1 MPERIVV
8 SFRGVAALGQ
18 PESTDA
24 VAPRPS
30 RRGAGQ
36 AAPRTS
42 RRGAG
47 PHDAGATARGEESYL
62 ARALALKKRAEALGG
77 TLCAWSAQTF
87 SFEFTPDDIEEAVL
101 LAALA
106 AEDAS
111 VHPDARF
118 AAGIAQGEMT
128 YVGEAGRFSA
138 LSWGQP
144 LLVAVMLA
152 RIAPPGE
159 VLLDPA
165 LPAAAAG
172 ELMTLGAHRG
182 VDGARRVRG
191 LRLDAQQPLRR
202 QVAESVARVC
212 TPPLIGRDN
221 ELLELVLPSGSLAIV
236 RAEAGAGGTR
246 FLLELLRGLAPSRG
260 LFVAPIGASREPFGA
275 LRRALARAL
284 ARAAPRAPK
293 GRARAPALPDRLMP
307 ALERLLAGHGVEP
320 WTAAELLACW
330 LAPSEGRVGLVAV
343 DDAAQVDDASLDAIA
358 IAMGM
363 GGGIRAVVRLGR
375 SEPLP
380 EPLTGIDAASTLAL
394 GPLSGPSAQVLV
406 RRLLDGCID
415 EAGARRWATR
425 APAFPLALREV
436 ICEGLESGAL
446 RWIGRSVG
454 PRRRSAGRGRPA
466 RTMTAAELAA
476 PPACRPI
483 EGRLRLLAVGPRT
496 VLTALAMLGGDAPDA
511 AVDAL
516 CESTGAPRVSA
527 VESALRGGGWAFRP
541 EPGWLRL
548 TSRTLRDV
556 LLDAVPL
563 DERAAWHLAAA
574 RVLEEHAGPLG
585 LADAA
590 WHAAQAGDRRAAA
603 ALATR
608 AASAA
613 SDALLESS
621 AAELLAFADEQETS
635 RELPLDGAADGASS
649 QPPTYRTP
657 IEVVGETAEPPRAQS
672 SAERPGEAALREEG
686 GGSARRRGAAAPERD
701 GARRSTPAPPAPATP
716 APATPAPA
724 TPAPATPTLTDGVRA
739 ARPSG
744 ASSDFPD
751 PPPLDEEF
759 TLGTSEDPLA
769 KTSESPVLSVN
780 DIAVRLAEL
789 AKQALVQGDLRTL
802 ERLVG
807 ELRRTGEHQDLV
819 DRMTGLISLGRG
831 AKEEALRRFRIAA
844 EADAPPSQRAR
855 ALLAYGVALAAVG
868 RTEGAL
874 LKALSALARARE
886 AQDRHGEQACAR
898 FLARLAAATGHEEA
912 ARAWMHVARLAS
924 AAPPSLTA
932 D

>member
-24 VAPRPS
+24 VTPRPS

-47 PHDAGATARGEESYL
+47 PHDAVATARAEESYL
-62 ARALALKKRAEALGG
+62 ARALALKKRAEALGA

-87 SFEFTPDDIEEAVL
+87 SFEFTSDDIEEAVL

-106 AEDAS
+106 AEDAN

-165 LPAAAAG
+165 LPAVAAG
-172 ELMTLGAHRG
+172 ELMTLGVHRG

-212 TPPLIGRDN
+212 TPPLMGRDN

-275 LRRALARAL
+275 LRRALARAV

-293 GRARAPALPDRLMP
+293 GRARAPALPDRLTP

-343 DDAAQVDDASLDAIA
+343 DDAAEVDDASLDAIA

-380 EPLTGIDAASTLAL
+380 APLTGIDAASTLAL
-394 GPLSGPSAQVLV
+394 GPLSGPSAQALV

-476 PPACRPI
+476 PPASRPI

-516 CESTGAPRVSA
+516 CESTGAPRASA
-527 VESALRGGGWAFRP
+527 VEAALRGAGWAFRP

-563 DERAAWHLAAA
+563 GERAAWHLAAA

-635 RELPLDGAADGASS
+635 RDLPLDGPADGTSS

-657 IEVVGETAEPPRAQS
+657 IEVVGDAAEPQRAPS
-672 SAERPGEAALREEG
+672 SGERPGEAALREEG
-686 GGSARRRGAAAPERD
+686 GGSTGRRGAAAPDRD
-701 GARRSTPAPPAPATP
+701 GARRATP
-716 APATPAPA
+716 PP
-724 TPAPATPTLTDGVRA
+724 PATPTLTDGARA
-739 ARPSG
+739 ARPSA

-759 TLGTSEDPLA
+759 TLGSSEDPLA

-844 EADAPPSQRAR
+844 EADAPPSHRAR
-855 ALLAYGVALAAVG
+855 ALLAYGVALASAG

-874 LKALSALARARE
+874 LEALSALARARE